1 MGADS
6 LSTTP
11 SASPFTDPPNYGFPH
26 HRLHRTL
33 RNPDKQPVVLVACGS
48 FSPVTYLHLR
58 MFEMAVDY
66 IRQNTDFEIVGGYLS
81 PVSDQYRKPGLLSAY
96 HRVRMCNL
104 AAEQTS
110 SWLMVD
116 PWEAFQSYQRTAVVL
131 DHFDYEINTRLGG
144 ILTPSGER
152 RHARIMLLAGSDLI
166 ATMSEPG
173 VWSEPDLDHILGRY
187 GVLIIE
193 RAGSDMDQATDNLSR
208 WRHNIH
214 LVHQLIQND
223 VSSTK
228 VRLFLRRGLSVRYLL
243 PAPVVDYIEQ
253 HGLYVD
259 DGPTASAASGAIIAE
274 KEKEREKEASSGSG
288 KERAEKFT
296 PP

>member
-1 MGADS
+1 MSSSSGS
-6 LSTTP
+6 PSPSPSTAT
-11 SASPFTDPPNYGFPH
+11 AFTNPPNYEFPH

-33 RNPDKQPVVLVACGS
+33 RNPDKQPIVLVACGS
-48 FSPVTYLHLR
+48 FSPVTFLHLR

-81 PVSDQYRKPGLLSAY
+81 PVSDQYKKPGLLSAH
-96 HRVRMCNL
+96 HRVHMCTL

-110 SWLMVD
+110 TWLMVD

-144 ILTPSGER
+144 VYTSSGEHKSVR
-152 RHARIMLLAGSDLI
+152 VMLLAGSDLI

-173 VWSEPDLDHILGRY
+173 VWSEPDLEHILGRY
-187 GVLIIE
+187 GTLIIE
-193 RAGSDMDQATDNLSR
+193 RAGADMDQAIDNLSR

-214 LVHQLIQND
+214 LIHQLIQND

-253 HGLYVD
+253 NHLYVD
-259 DGPTASAASGAIIAE
+259 DGPTASASSGAITA
-274 KEKEREKEASSGSG
+274 EKEREKESSGNG
-288 KERAEKFT
+288 RAA
-296 PP
+296 P